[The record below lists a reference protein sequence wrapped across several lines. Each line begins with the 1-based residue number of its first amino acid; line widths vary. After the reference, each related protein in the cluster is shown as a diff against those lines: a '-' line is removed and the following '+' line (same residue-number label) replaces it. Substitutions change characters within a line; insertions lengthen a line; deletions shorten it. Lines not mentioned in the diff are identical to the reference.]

1 MIGEEGKNELA
12 ALWDNTHRHGE
23 KISNLEKIAARLET
37 GQDSLEDK
45 IDTGFSALQA
55 DLQRSVKPPLNVIG
69 VATLSLILLGSFGTV
84 LTYMTGQTSASMK
97 RENDLRFKAVLN
109 KEDDSS
115 KATSKSI
122 EVISNDIRT
131 IVLRMAEDD
140 KREQQDMYDK
150 GVADAR
156 HKALRYDF
164 NHLDAELH
172 IRHRRSNDLMLDF
185 KDKLSYLEE
194 RSKSKGE

>member
-1 MIGEEGKNELA
+1 MIGEEGKTELS

-55 DLQRSVKPPLNVIG
+55 DLHRSVKPPVNLLG
-69 VATLSLILLGSFGTV
+69 LATLVVILLGSFGTV
-84 LTYMTGQTSASMK
+84 ISYISAQTAASMK
-97 RENDLRFKAVLN
+97 RETDLSSEATHIAIDAIKADV
-109 KEDDSS
+109 S
-115 KATSKSI
+115 
-122 EVISNDIRT
+122 T
-131 IVLRMAEDD
+131 IVFKMAEDD

-150 GVADAR
+150 GVSDAR

-164 NHLDAELH
+164 NHLDSELH
-172 IRHRRSNDLMLDF
+172 IRHRRTNDVLLDF
-185 KDKLSYLEE
+185 KHKLSYLEE
-194 RSKSKGE
+194 RSNSRGE